1 MMQASLTVT
10 TERLH
15 AFEEKINSKFDAL
28 TAVECSLMLLN
39 DKKKYRIPFCMQL
52 LQTQNQLSQS
62 LQEQFSRV
70 QAQQCQVLELLAPLH
85 PLLESVPLH
94 ISIARN
100 AILEKIPKGCQ
111 CRCIDYCPGSS
122 IPSAVPSCGGTPL
135 ENSEPLVEARKRRRI
150 SLDIPHPDSNS
161 PPARGDRDQS
171 ILVEVRRTPDGCA
184 QKPRETPT
192 LAQPQRDGTLFAVQ
206 TPIGGKSGNEPVL
219 RSHLGS
225 AQSQSGNALLA
236 TRRTIISRG
245 MASRVSLPFHTWLCE
260 KPLTL
265 RRFPLPP
272 FLARGSSY
280 LMTTTTTT
288 TMTMTSSEISHVMF
302 RDRKV

>member
-1 MMQASLTVT
+1 MQTSLTVT

-28 TAVECSLMLLN
+28 TAVECSLMLL
-39 DKKKYRIPFCMQL
+39 DDLKKYRLPFCMQL

-70 QAQQCQVLELLAPLH
+70 QSQQCQILELLAPLH

-135 ENSEPLVEARKRRRI
+135 ENSEPLVEARKKRRI
-150 SLDIPHPDSNS
+150 SLDTPHPDSNS
-161 PPARGDRDQS
+161 PPARGDREQS
-171 ILVEVRRTPDGCA
+171 ILVEVRRTPDGA

-192 LAQPQRDGTLFAVQ
+192 LAQPQRDDTHFAVQ

-219 RSHLGS
+219 RGHLGG
-225 AQSQSGNALLA
+225 AQPQSGNAPLA
-236 TRRTIISRG
+236 TRRSIISRG
-245 MASRVSLPFHTWLCE
+245 MASRVSFA
-260 KPLTL
+260 
-265 RRFPLPP
+265 FPYV
-272 FLARGSSY
+272 G
-280 LMTTTTTT
+280 M
-288 TMTMTSSEISHVMF
+288 
-302 RDRKV
+302 